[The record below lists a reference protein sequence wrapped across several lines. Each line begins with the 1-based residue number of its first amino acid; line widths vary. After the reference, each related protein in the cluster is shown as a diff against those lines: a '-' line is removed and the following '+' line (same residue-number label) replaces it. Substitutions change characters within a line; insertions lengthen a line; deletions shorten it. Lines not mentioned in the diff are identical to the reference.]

1 MIRTRSNED
10 AVEMLGKAK
19 DLMESATEML
29 ETACDMLKQGMSE
42 RNGMDYRN
50 QSRDSRGRYMSNRNN
65 YPEDERMMRREEW
78 PDDEPRRG
86 RYGY

>member
-1 MIRTRSNED
+1 MIRMRANED
-10 AVEMLGKAK
+10 AMEMLGKAK

-50 QSRDSRGRYMSNRNN
+50 QSRDSRGRYMSSRMHN
-65 YPEDERMMRREEW
+65 PEDERMMRREEW
-78 PDDEPRRG
+78 PDEDARRG
-86 RYGY
+86 RFGY

>member
-1 MIRTRSNED
+1 MIRMRSNED

-50 QSRDSRGRYMSNRNN
+50 QSRDSRGRYSGRDW
-65 YPEDERMMRREEW
+65 DERMMRR
-78 PDDEPRRG
+78 DENWDNDMPRG